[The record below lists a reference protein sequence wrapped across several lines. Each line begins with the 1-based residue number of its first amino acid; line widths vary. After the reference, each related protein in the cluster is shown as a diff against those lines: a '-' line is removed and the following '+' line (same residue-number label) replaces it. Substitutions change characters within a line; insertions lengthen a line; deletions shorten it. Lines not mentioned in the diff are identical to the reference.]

1 MFVCISCVLVQSPL
15 SLVLLPPLQPVYA
28 TSYFTQ
34 LSCPST
40 LSAVPL
46 HQILHKRYQNIPVI
60 QLEVSLPKDQFLLN
74 VLSLL
79 DSGIYTCSVRLIS
92 SYPYVIA
99 SDYTNGS
106 TGIQITSKK

>member
-1 MFVCISCVLVQSPL
+1 MQSPL

-28 TSYFTQ
+28 TSSHTISYFAQFSPVDVVSQYTVSCSTPPNSTQ
-34 LSCPST
+34 VIPRYT
-40 LSAVPL
+40 GSATRS
-46 HQILHKRYQNIPVI
+46 ILAQGSI
-60 QLEVSLPKDQFLLN
+60 SLN

-92 SYPYVIA
+92 SNPYVIA

-106 TGIQITSKK
+106 TEIQITSKK